1 MSLLAKRRAMN
12 YPINLVIKLDKRN
25 RAFREVH
32 VRKKKLDWEKTLK
45 WLGDL
50 ILFL

>member
-1 MSLLAKRRAMN
+1 MSLLAKKEAKD
-12 YPINLVIKLDKRN
+12 YPINLVIKLDKSN
-25 RAFREVH
+25 CAFREVP
-32 VRKKKLDWEKTLK
+32 VRKEKLDWEKTLK